1 MGPDAWSYWAE
12 IGQGFI
18 GAMRLLVTGDPETW
32 VIIRQSLV
40 ISISATLASMTLGVP
55 IGAWLANARFPGRG
69 VLLALCN
76 TGFGLPPVVVGL
88 ILSILLLRHGPLG
101 YLNLRFTPGAMMI
114 GQFILSLPIIIN
126 LTVVALQ
133 QLNPKLQLQIRALGA
148 SRWQRLWLLGRE
160 IRLPLLVAYMAGFGA
175 VVSEVGASQ
184 MLGGNLP
191 GSTRV
196 LTTAIVM
203 ETGMGHY
210 DRAMAY
216 GIVLLLLVALVVGL
230 LTWAQQSDG
239 HRWTTFSCKLHVLVF
254 AATGG
259 SRCSRP
265 ISLCVQVRPS
275 ESMVPT
281 GLAKARF
288 FKHWRAYCGCPPARS
303 RWAARCSDLT

>member
-1 MGPDAWSYWAE
+1 MEPGTWDYWAE
-12 IGQGFI
+12 FGQGFI
-18 GAMRLLVTGDPETW
+18 DAVTLLVTGDPETW
-32 VIIRQSLV
+32 GIIRQSLF
-40 ISISATLASMTLGVP
+40 ISVSAALASMVPGVP
-55 IGAWLANARFPGRG
+55 IGAWIAYARFPGRSI
-69 VLLALCN
+69 VLAICN

-88 ILSILLLRHGPLG
+88 VLSILLLRHGPLG

-114 GQFILSLPIIIN
+114 GQFILSLPIVIN

-133 QLNPKLQLQIRALGA
+133 QLDPKLRLQIQTLGA
-148 SRWQRLWLLGRE
+148 SRRQMLWLLGRE

-230 LTWAQQSDG
+230 LTWAQQRDG
-239 HRWTTFSCKLHVLVF
+239 GR
-254 AATGG
+254 
-259 SRCSRP
+259 
-265 ISLCVQVRPS
+265 
-275 ESMVPT
+275 
-281 GLAKARF
+281 
-288 FKHWRAYCGCPPARS
+288 
-303 RWAARCSDLT
+303 

>member
-12 IGQGFI
+12 MGQGFI
-18 GAMRLLVTGDPETW
+18 GAIRLLATGDPETW

-40 ISISATLASMTLGVP
+40 ISISATLASMILGVP

-216 GIVLLLLVALVVGL
+216 GIVLLLLVAVVVGL
-230 LTWAQQSDG
+230 LTWAQQSD
-239 HRWTTFSCKLHVLVF
+239 RQ
-254 AATGG
+254 
-259 SRCSRP
+259 R
-265 ISLCVQVRPS
+265 
-275 ESMVPT
+275 
-281 GLAKARF
+281 
-288 FKHWRAYCGCPPARS
+288 
-303 RWAARCSDLT
+303 

>member
-1 MGPDAWSYWAE
+1 MEPGAWNYWAE
-12 IGQGFI
+12 IGDGFI
-18 GAMRLLVTGDPETW
+18 DAVWLLVTGDPETW
-32 VIIRQSLV
+32 AIIRQSLL
-40 ISISATLASMTLGVP
+40 ISVSATLAGAVFGVP
-55 IGAWLANARFPGRG
+55 IGAWLAYASFRGRG
-69 VLLALCN
+69 VLIAVFN

-101 YLNLRFTPGAMMI
+101 YLNLRFTPGAMII

-133 QLNPKLQLQIRALGA
+133 QLNPKLRLQIRALGA
-148 SRWQRLWLLGRE
+148 SRWQTLWLLGRE
-160 IRLPLLVAYMAGFGA
+160 VRLPLLVAYMAGFGA

-230 LTWAQQSDG
+230 LTWAQQHDE
-239 HRWTTFSCKLHVLVF
+239 R
-254 AATGG
+254 
-259 SRCSRP
+259 R
-265 ISLCVQVRPS
+265 
-275 ESMVPT
+275 
-281 GLAKARF
+281 
-288 FKHWRAYCGCPPARS
+288 
-303 RWAARCSDLT
+303 

>member
-1 MGPDAWSYWAE
+1 MESGSWDYWAE
-12 IGQGFI
+12 IGQGF
-18 GAMRLLVTGDPETW
+18 GDAVVLLVTGDPETW
-32 VIIRQSLV
+32 TVIRQSLL
-40 ISISATLASMTLGVP
+40 ISVSATLASTALGVP
-55 IGAWLANARFPGRG
+55 LGAWLAGARFPGRG

-88 ILSILLLRHGPLG
+88 LLSILLLRHGPLG
-101 YLNLRFTPGAMMI
+101 FLNLRFTPGAMI
-114 GQFILSLPIIIN
+114 IAQFILSLPIIIG

-133 QLNPKLQLQIRALGA
+133 QLNPKLRLQMLALGA
-148 SRWQRLWLLGRE
+148 TRWQTLWLLSRE

-216 GIVLLLLVALVVGL
+216 GIVLLVLVALVVGL
-230 LTWAQQSDG
+230 LTWAQQVDG
-239 HRWTTFSCKLHVLVF
+239 HR
-254 AATGG
+254 
-259 SRCSRP
+259 
-265 ISLCVQVRPS
+265 
-275 ESMVPT
+275 
-281 GLAKARF
+281 
-288 FKHWRAYCGCPPARS
+288 
-303 RWAARCSDLT
+303 

>member
-1 MGPDAWSYWAE
+1 MGAGNWNYWAE
-12 IGQGFI
+12 IGQGFVD
-18 GAMRLLVTGDPETW
+18 AVWLLFSGDPETW
-32 VIIRQSLV
+32 TIIRQSLL
-40 ISISATLASMTLGVP
+40 ISVSATLASMALGVP
-55 IGAWLANARFPGRG
+55 VGVWLAHADFRGRS
-69 VLLALCN
+69 VLLAVCN
-76 TGFGLPPVVVGL
+76 SGFGLPPVVVGL

-101 YLNLRFTPGAMMI
+101 SLNLRFTPGAMII
-114 GQFILSLPIIIN
+114 GQFILSLPIVIN

-133 QLNPKLQLQIRALGA
+133 QLNPKLRLQISALGA

-216 GIVLLLLVALVVGL
+216 GIVLLILVALVVGL
-230 LTWAQQSDG
+230 LTWAQQRED
-239 HRWTTFSCKLHVLVF
+239 H
-254 AATGG
+254 
-259 SRCSRP
+259 
-265 ISLCVQVRPS
+265 
-275 ESMVPT
+275 
-281 GLAKARF
+281 
-288 FKHWRAYCGCPPARS
+288 
-303 RWAARCSDLT
+303 

>member
-1 MGPDAWSYWAE
+1 MGTGSWDYWDE

-18 GAMRLLVTGDPETW
+18 EAVLLLVTGDPETW
-32 VIIRQSLV
+32 AVIRQSLL
-40 ISISATLASMTLGVP
+40 ISVTATLASMAVGVPLGV
-55 IGAWLANARFPGRG
+55 WLASAKFRGRG
-69 VLLALCN
+69 VLLAICN

-101 YLNLRFTPGAMMI
+101 ALNLRFTPSAMMI
-114 GQFILSLPIIIN
+114 GQFILSLPIIIG

-133 QLNPKLQLQIRALGA
+133 QLNPKLRLQMMALGA
-148 SRWQRLWLLGRE
+148 SRGQTLWLLCRE

-191 GSTRV
+191 GTTRV

-216 GIVLLLLVALVVGL
+216 GIVLLLLVGLVVGL

-239 HRWTTFSCKLHVLVF
+239 HR
-254 AATGG
+254 
-259 SRCSRP
+259 
-265 ISLCVQVRPS
+265 
-275 ESMVPT
+275 
-281 GLAKARF
+281 
-288 FKHWRAYCGCPPARS
+288 
-303 RWAARCSDLT
+303 